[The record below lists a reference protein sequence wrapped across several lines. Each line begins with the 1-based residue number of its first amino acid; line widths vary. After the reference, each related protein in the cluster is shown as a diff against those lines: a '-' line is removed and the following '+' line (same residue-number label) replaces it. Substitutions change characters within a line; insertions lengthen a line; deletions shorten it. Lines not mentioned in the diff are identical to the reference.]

1 MTEDKAQALSATPF
15 EPASVITEPGTET
28 SRGGTSRAVFIGGGI
43 GVALLLFV
51 FFVLPKLVSPDAKG
65 VVNSLVIGDAI
76 SNTSDNPRSEPSSN
90 TAVANVEGRS
100 PFAEAQE
107 SALRREAQE
116 VLQSL
121 LKLQESLTERGAA
134 KRRTHCGEA
143 WSCCCGRYRLRE
155 RDFTGATAEYQLALD
170 GLIELEASLPKR
182 IEALYHTL
190 VTAIENADVLATQ
203 GRFSELAEIAPADVR
218 LIALEARIAAL
229 PAVIAALDTAAE
241 REASGN
247 LGAAV
252 EAATEATRADT
263 AHQRAAARLIELR
276 SALTRQQF
284 TTAMTAG
291 YGALAGQNFNAAEAQ
306 FRKAA
311 ALYPGAPEP
320 ASALSE
326 LEQARTQKRLLDL
339 KAQGELAESD
349 ERWNDAASLYK
360 QALEIDALMLFA
372 TEGLARSTPRAE
384 LDERLRKIPNERDR
398 LIDARI
404 MGVAESTL
412 SEAETI
418 ADPGSRLQ
426 AQILAAKQTLA
437 YASTPVPVTIQ
448 TDGLTDI
455 TLLRVKRLG
464 TLSSQSLSLRPGR
477 YTAVGMRNGFRDVR
491 IQFDVRP
498 DQANAVEVRCVETI
512 EFRAMTDNDNK
523 LTPNAFSP
531 ASPAGPGSDE
541 QLAAMRFEPL
551 SEAGDSTNASTRLR
565 SH

>member
-15 EPASVITEPGTET
+15 EPASVITEPGTEA

-90 TAVANVEGRS
+90 IAVANVEGRS

-116 VLQSL
+116 ALQSL

-134 KRRTHCGEA
+134 KWGEPTYGEA
-143 WSCCCGRYRLRE
+143 LGHAAAGDTAYRE

-291 YGALAGQNFNAAEAQ
+291 YGALAGQSFNAAEAQ

-448 TDGLTDI
+448 SDGLTDI

-512 EFRAMTDNDNK
+512 
-523 LTPNAFSP
+523 
-531 ASPAGPGSDE
+531 
-541 QLAAMRFEPL
+541 
-551 SEAGDSTNASTRLR
+551 
-565 SH
+565 